1 MSEGLFGA
9 AEETQVL
16 ASTLKEPSRGEP
28 GIVDRAFSVEVL
40 FDPGKV

>member
-28 GIVDRAFSVEVL
+28 GTVDRAFSVEVL